1 MNTRLLTEAL
11 KTEIVTSYRKFAE
24 RNLKKMALI
33 SKLKAANIKYDTD
46 TLIEI
51 NEDRLG
57 NVIFLERGNDKAGYK
72 HLLTHLNEFKQKS
85 VTPAIMPKLIMNT
98 LVEGEVV
105 GYQGKGK
112 GRAIYRST
120 FFATQNDAR
129 FMDIAITV
137 GSNGFVVGANPASKF
152 KR

>member
-1 MNTRLLTEAL
+1 MNTRLLAEAF
-11 KTEIVTSYRKFAE
+11 KSEIITSYRKFAK
-24 RNLKKMALI
+24 RNLEKMALI
-33 SKLKAANIKYDTD
+33 SKLKAANIKHDTD

-51 NEDRLG
+51 KEDKQG
-57 NVIFLERGNDKAGYK
+57 NVVFLERGNEKAGYK
-72 HLLTHLNEFKQKS
+72 HLLTHLNEFKQKN
-85 VTPAIMPKLIMNT
+85 VTPAIIPKLIMNA

-120 FFATQNDAR
+120 FFAAQNDAG